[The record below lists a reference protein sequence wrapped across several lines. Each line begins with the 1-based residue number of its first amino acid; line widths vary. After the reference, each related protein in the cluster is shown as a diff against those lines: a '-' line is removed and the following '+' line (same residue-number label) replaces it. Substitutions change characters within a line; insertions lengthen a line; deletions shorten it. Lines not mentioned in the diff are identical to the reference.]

1 MVKAKVSSPPSFFP
15 FDDDFRNE
23 DDWSAD
29 EKCPCCKLQY
39 SIHSPAE
46 AVDCARKII
55 RQAVRKPRFQ

>member
-1 MVKAKVSSPPSFFP
+1 MSKLKFP
-15 FDDDFRNE
+15 FDEDYRNE

-39 SIHSPAE
+39 SIHTGAE

-55 RQAVRKPRFQ
+55 RQAVRTSRLYE

>member
-1 MVKAKVSSPPSFFP
+1 MVKAKVSSPTFFP
-15 FDDDFRNE
+15 FDEDYRFE

-39 SIHSPAE
+39 SVHTGAE

-55 RQAVRKPRFQ
+55 RQAVRKSRLYE